1 MLILLEVSQLRD
13 VFRELGEVEEG
24 PHLGVE
30 AEFYPEVVVVA
41 AAVVVL
47 DPEVEAGVVEV
58 RHPEV
63 MVVAVVEVLHPEVME
78 AAVALEVGV
87 MLILLQLT
95 KQEVKNISYML

>member
-63 MVVAVVEVLHPEVME
+63 MAVVEVLHPEVME